1 MSKKIVIFDLD
12 GTLIDSLKDLKEAV
26 NFALN
31 KLNFEIHP
39 LSSYEKFIGNGV
51 NKLLKRAMPKEFKDD
66 ENVFIELKNIF
77 LKYYD
82 ENLVVHTKPYDGI
95 YDVLKYYKNR
105 DIKLAVAS
113 NKYHKATVK
122 IVNTLFA
129 DFDFEFVFGQR
140 DSVPTKPNPAVINEI
155 ITLSKVDKSE
165 VLFIGDSLVDVE
177 TGNNANVDVCAV
189 TWGYE
194 DREKLLSSNATF
206 FAEEVG
212 DLLKLIT

>member
-51 NKLLKRAMPKEFKDD
+51 NKLLKRAMPKEFRDD
-66 ENVFIELKNIF
+66 ENMFVELKNIF

-95 YDVLKYYKNR
+95 YDVLNSLKNR

-113 NKYHKATVK
+113 NKYHKATIE
-122 IVNTLFA
+122 IVNALFSEYE
-129 DFDFEFVFGQR
+129 FEFVFGQR
-140 DSVPTKPNPAVINEI
+140 DSVKTKPNPAVINEI
-155 ITLSKVDKSE
+155 MTLSKVDKSE

-177 TGNNANVDVCAV
+177 TGKNANVDVCAV

-194 DREKLLSSNATF
+194 DREKLLSSNATY
-206 FAEEVG
+206 FAEKPSDILEVF
-212 DLLKLIT
+212 